1 MLFIRRGALGAP
13 RCQCRC
19 CCSGLC
25 PLEPA
30 PDLSGGILNGSLNNN
45 ALGLSADAPVSLSGA
60 LQAAT
65 GTVDAATGLNLQ
77 GVSGLVSGL

>member
-1 MLFIRRGALGAP
+1 MNSTPQVPTQVISDA
-13 RCQCRC
+13 
-19 CCSGLC
+19 
-25 PLEPA
+25 
-30 PDLSGGILNGSLNNN
+30 DLDNVSGGILNGSLNNN

>member
-1 MLFIRRGALGAP
+1 MNSTPQVPTQVISDA
-13 RCQCRC
+13 
-19 CCSGLC
+19 
-25 PLEPA
+25 
-30 PDLSGGILNGSLNNN
+30 DLDNVSGGILNGSLNNN

-77 GVSGLVSGL
+77 GVSGL

>member
-1 MLFIRRGALGAP
+1 M
-13 RCQCRC
+13 
-19 CCSGLC
+19 
-25 PLEPA
+25 
-30 PDLSGGILNGSLNNN
+30 SGGILNGSLNNN
-45 ALGLSADAPVSLSGA
+45 ALGLAADAPVSLSGA